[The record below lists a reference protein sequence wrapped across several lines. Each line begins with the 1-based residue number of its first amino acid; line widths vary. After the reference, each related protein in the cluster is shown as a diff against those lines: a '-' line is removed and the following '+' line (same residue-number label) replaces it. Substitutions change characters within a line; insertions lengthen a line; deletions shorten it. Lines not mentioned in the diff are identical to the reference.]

1 MEGLR
6 AECHGIICLLE
17 ASLWLLCAVWT
28 GGGEGIASW
37 FLLPLADREEAHH
50 TERVWERCPSL
61 WGVSLQEGFPI
72 IAPSPPESPPFLAKP
87 TASKETLRGFPG
99 WYRRVPQR
107 CPAYAILAS
116 YLSARQ
122 HFPGYPWD
130 IHSPCG
136 MRGERVENLLPGRSG
151 PAQSDQPGG
160 SAASPFWTHP
170 CGARASPAGMQPGQ
184 PSLPCPRLPGKHP
197 PRYFRPSQQ

>member
-1 MEGLR
+1 MLREQGFILRTQNVMEGLR

-87 TASKETLRGFPG
+87 TASKETLRLPRLVQEGTPKVSSLRHSG
-99 WYRRVPQR
+99 QLLVSK
-107 CPAYAILAS
+107 AT
-116 YLSARQ
+116 LSWLSV
-122 HFPGYPWD
+122 GYPFAMWD
-130 IHSPCG
+130 E
-136 MRGERVENLLPGRSG
+136 RGE
-151 PAQSDQPGG
+151 GG
-160 SAASPFWTHP
+160 ELT
-170 CGARASPAGMQPGQ
+170 AR
-184 PSLPCPRLPGKHP
+184 
-197 PRYFRPSQQ
+197 